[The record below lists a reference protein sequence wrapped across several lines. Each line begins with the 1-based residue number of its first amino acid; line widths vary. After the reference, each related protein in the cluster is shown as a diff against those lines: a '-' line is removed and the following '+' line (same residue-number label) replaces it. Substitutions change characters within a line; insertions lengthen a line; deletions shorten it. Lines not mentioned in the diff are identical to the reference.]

1 MNDLSY
7 VIEKSTLS
15 TYDDDIQIF
24 YTDNELCK
32 VEERISNDLIS
43 ADIRFARS
51 GMRSSSKYQAMV
63 LGKDKV
69 TDEPMFKCKES
80 QLPISNIMELLGVT
94 IDEKLNF
101 EKHIAKICRKVKQ
114 KGCRNCSLFRLEG
127 IFTKL
132 LFYCSNTW
140 HFCIKIL
147 VEMVSKQALRFVKLE
162 ISHRLIRNFVS
173 VSVSQVFVN
182 ND

>member
-15 TYDDDIQIF
+15 SYDDDIQIF
-24 YTDNELCK
+24 YTDNELLLCK
-32 VEERISNDLIS
+32 VEERISNELIS
-43 ADIRFARS
+43 GGIWFARS
-51 GMRSSSKYQAMV
+51 GMRRSSSKYQAMV

-101 EKHIAKICRKVKQ
+101 EKHIAKIC
-114 KGCRNCSLFRLEG
+114 
-127 IFTKL
+127 
-132 LFYCSNTW
+132 
-140 HFCIKIL
+140 
-147 VEMVSKQALRFVKLE
+147 
-162 ISHRLIRNFVS
+162 
-173 VSVSQVFVN
+173 
-182 ND
+182 